1 MKKFTVS
8 IFFCAV
14 VLIVS
19 AGDVFACTCM
29 HLRGTVE
36 TGYESHPKIF
46 SGKVISSVKSGNYSL
61 KVKIQVQNSWKGK
74 LPKIV
79 TVFTGAQTSMCGFP
93 FKKGKSY
100 LIYADGEKMKDLS
113 VTLCS
118 RTTLLS
124 NAAED
129 MEALN
134 NLQKETKS
142 SPK

>member
-19 AGDVFACTCM
+19 AGNVFACTCM

-36 TGYESHPKIF
+36 TGYERYPEIF

-61 KVKIQVQNSWKGK
+61 KVTIQVQNSWKGK
-74 LPKIV
+74 LPKTV

-93 FKKGKSY
+93 FKKGESY
-100 LIYADGEKMKDLS
+100 LIYADGEKLKDLS

-118 RTTLLS
+118 RTTSLS
-124 NAAED
+124 DATED
-129 MEALN
+129 IEMLDKLRKEA
-134 NLQKETKS
+134 KS

>member
-1 MKKFTVS
+1 MNKLIFST
-8 IFFCAV
+8 FFCAV
-14 VLIVS
+14 VLILS
-19 AGDVFACTCM
+19 ASDVFACTCM

-36 TGYESHPKIF
+36 DGYKRYPVIF
-46 SGKVISSVKSGNYSL
+46 SGKVISSVKSGDYSR
-61 KVKIQVQNSWKGK
+61 KVTIQVQNSWKSK
-74 LPKIV
+74 LPKTV

-93 FKKGKSY
+93 FKKGESY
-100 LIYADGEKMKDLS
+100 LIYADGEKVKDLS

-124 NAAED
+124 GAAD
-129 MEALN
+129 DIEALN